1 MSKHRPTLP
10 TTCDVSDLLCEI
22 VTFVE
27 RNPNWIENPE
37 DVNRMASA
45 YHIFTM
51 ISNPGMVTDEEYEF
65 VMNIHTALKEAA

>member
-1 MSKHRPTLP
+1 MSKHRPTIK

-27 RNPNWIENPE
+27 RNPNWIDNPE
-37 DVNRMASA
+37 DVTRMAKA

>member
-10 TTCDVSDLLCEI
+10 TTCDASDLLSDI

-27 RNPNWIENPE
+27 RNPNWIENLE
-37 DVNRMASA
+37 DVTRMAAA
-45 YHIFTM
+45 YQIFTM

-65 VMNIHTALKEAA
+65 VMNIHSALKEAA

>member
-1 MSKHRPTLP
+1 MSKNRPTLP
-10 TTCDVSDLLCEI
+10 TTCDVSDLLSEI

-37 DVNRMASA
+37 DVTRMAAA
-45 YHIFTM
+45 YHILTT

-65 VMNIHTALKEAA
+65 VMSIHSALKEAA